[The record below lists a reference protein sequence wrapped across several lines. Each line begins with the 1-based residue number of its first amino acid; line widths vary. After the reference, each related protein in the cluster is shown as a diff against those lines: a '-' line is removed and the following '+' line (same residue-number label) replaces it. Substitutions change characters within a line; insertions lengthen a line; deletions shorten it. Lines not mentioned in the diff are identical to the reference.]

1 MNIDVGDIERISNL
15 IGIEIKPEELGKYE
29 KELAM
34 VLEWVNKLDNADIS
48 KIDNIHDDTIST
60 PLRKDEVVK
69 SEMNKEIVKAFPSS
83 EKNMAKVKK
92 VI

>member
-15 IGIEIKPEELGKYE
+15 IDIEIKPEELGKYE

-34 VLEWVNKLDNADIS
+34 VLTWFNKLDDADIS
-48 KIDNIHDDTIST
+48 KIDDIHDDNICT
-60 PLRKDEVVK
+60 PLRKDEVSPSK
-69 SEMNKEIVKAFPSS
+69 IEKEITKAFPNS
-83 EKNMAKVKK
+83 ENNMAKVKK